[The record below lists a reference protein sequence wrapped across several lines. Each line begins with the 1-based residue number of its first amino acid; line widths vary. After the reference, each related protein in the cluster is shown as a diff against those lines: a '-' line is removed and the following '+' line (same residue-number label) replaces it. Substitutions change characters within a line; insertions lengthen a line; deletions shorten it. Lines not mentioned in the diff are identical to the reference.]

1 MAKSITIPFET
12 HLPEIKIALDA
23 SIQAGN
29 EIMKIYGKK
38 ISLEIK
44 KDDSPITDADI
55 NSNKKIKEILNQT
68 KHRILSEEDKDDKSR
83 LNEKTL
89 WVVDPLDGTSDF
101 VGRTGEFTS
110 MIALVENGKPILGVI
125 NWPVEKIIFLAQK
138 GKGAFKHHEGKWGKI
153 SVSKTNDFRK
163 SKAVGSRNHLS
174 EEEKGIIK
182 KLQVPNFTNI
192 GSSLK
197 VCKISSG
204 EADMYFTTTN
214 KMKEWDTCAS
224 NCIISEAGGKMTD
237 ILGNEMTYNNNIV
250 NHQNGILAT
259 NGLIH
264 DELVNEFKKLQ

>member
-1 MAKSITIPFET
+1 M
-12 HLPEIKIALDA
+12 
-23 SIQAGN
+23 
-29 EIMKIYGKK
+29 
-38 ISLEIK
+38 
-44 KDDSPITDADI
+44 
-55 NSNKKIKEILNQT
+55 
-68 KHRILSEEDKDDKSR
+68 
-83 LNEKTL
+83 
-89 WVVDPLDGTSDF
+89 VDPLGGTSDF

-138 GKGAFKHHEGKWGKI
+138 GKGAFKRREGKWGKI

-182 KLQVPNFTNI
+182 KLQVPNFTSI